1 MSTHAIKTESGK
13 EFPSRINAV
22 KNLINGTNPKDVLQD
37 GQKIE
42 SIAKEIKTTKYYV
55 TQILKTRLVTA
66 HKPKTKINK
75 KIIKTLSNISI
86 TQKDKILTQEVIQEM
101 IPDVER
107 TIKRVLRRLR

>member
-1 MSTHAIKTESGK
+1 MSTHAITTESGK
-13 EFPSRINAV
+13 EFSSRINAV
-22 KNLINGTNPKDVLQD
+22 KSLINGTNPKDVLQD

-55 TQILKTRLVTA
+55 VQILKNKILTA
-66 HKPKTKINK
+66 QKTKIHK
-75 KIIKTLSNISI
+75 KMLKSTLGLSV
-86 TQKDKILTQEVIQEM
+86 TQRDKILTEEVIQEM